1 MEKSPL
7 GSGSDSSEEYKE
19 EFEEEAVIEAN

>member
-7 GSGSDSSEEYKE
+7 GSRGNSSEEYKE
-19 EFEEEAVIEAN
+19 EFEEEAMIEAN